1 MSGKTI
7 IILALS
13 FLLVIFILQNTGI
26 VLIKILFWP
35 LQMSRSLLVFLF
47 FFMGFMLG
55 YFIFSAS
62 KKKGG

>member
-7 IILALS
+7 IILVLS

-26 VLIKILFWP
+26 VLIKILFWS
-35 LQMSRSLLVFLF
+35 LRMSRSLLVFLF

-55 YFIFSAS
+55 HFLFSAS